1 MSTRRADTSADSA
14 PLIIGHRGAS
24 WAAPENTLAAFAR
37 ALDDGADGLEFDVRL
52 ARDGVAVCIHDAT
65 LERTAL
71 CRARVSALTSRELS
85 ETSAGTWF
93 NRKFPARALDAYERE
108 RIPTLAQVF
117 ELAGR
122 RSKAL
127 YVEMKFEA
135 REAFAPLAAEV
146 VRQIRAHRL
155 EDVCVVESFALE
167 AVAEVKRLAPDLRA
181 AALFERKLTRPSPSR
196 RRIVE
201 QALACRADEVA
212 LHHSLARAALV
223 REARERGLRAVVWTA
238 DHPSWARRAVE
249 LSLRAVITNR
259 PAEMR
264 AALDAQLQRR

>member
-1 MSTRRADTSADSA
+1 MSVPRPDTTTVSE

-71 CRARVSALTSRELS
+71 RRARVSALTSRELG
-85 ETSAGTWF
+85 EASAGSWF
-93 NRKFPARALDAYERE
+93 NHKFPARARDAYERE
-108 RIPTLAQVF
+108 HIPTLSEVLA
-117 ELAGR
+117 LAGR
-122 RSKAL
+122 SSRAL
-127 YVEMKFEA
+127 YVEMKFDAGEP
-135 REAFAPLAAEV
+135 FAPLAAEV
-146 VRQIRAHRL
+146 VRRIREHRL
-155 EDVCVVESFALE
+155 EEVCVVESFALE

-181 AALFERKLTRPSPSR
+181 AALFERRLTRPLPSR
-196 RRIVE
+196 RTIIE
-201 QALACRADEVA
+201 HALACRADELA
-212 LHHSLARAALV
+212 LHRTLARPALV
-223 REARERGLRAVVWTA
+223 REALTRGLPAVVWTA

-249 LSLRAVITNR
+249 LGLRGVITNR

-264 AALDAQLQRR
+264 AALDALLRTR